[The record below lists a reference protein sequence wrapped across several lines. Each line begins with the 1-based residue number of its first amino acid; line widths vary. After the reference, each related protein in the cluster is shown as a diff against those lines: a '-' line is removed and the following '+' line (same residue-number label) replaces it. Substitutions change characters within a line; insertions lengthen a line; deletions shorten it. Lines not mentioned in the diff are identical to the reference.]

1 MSKTPKSVIEFGQIL
16 KYPLVYGQL
25 IGMTVAIYK
34 SELKKFSKNP
44 KGMPRHPRTVL
55 INAFRLAKI
64 KLSDNDKFMIDGIP
78 TKLGLKR
85 SEEMMLEAIGFKSPV
100 KNRLAQAQI
109 LYGVATNQYMDC
121 QFKAIKDKHGKGS
134 KNFKCMPREQLRK
147 QLKSLR
153 SAMDEVFKCDTAYG
167 TCNNNSMA
175 SGHCMLASLIVQDLY
190 GGDIKGGEVDGI
202 PHYWNRVCQ
211 FDVDL
216 TGDQFLKPP
225 IQISKKRLYAK
236 DSYVFSRDPF
246 ESMNQDFNMD
256 MWKKH
261 CTFRK
266 RVIAELKDT
275 DPKLA
280 KKLQKS
286 TDRLK

>member
-1 MSKTPKSVIEFGQIL
+1 MSIPKSIVEFGRIL
-16 KYPLVYGQL
+16 DMPLVYGQL
-25 IGMTVAIYK
+25 IGMTVGIYT
-34 SELKKFSKNP
+34 SELRKYKKNP
-44 KGMPRHPRTVL
+44 KGMPKHPRTVL

-64 KLSDNDKFMIDGIP
+64 KLSDNDKFMVDGIP
-78 TKLGLKR
+78 TALGLKR
-85 SEEMMLEAIGFKSPV
+85 SEEMMLEAIGINGPV
-100 KNRLAQAQI
+100 KNRLAKARM

-121 QFKAIKDKHGKGS
+121 EFKAIKDKHAKGS

-175 SGHCMLASLIVQDLY
+175 SGHCMLSALIIQDLY
-190 GGDIKGGEVDGI
+190 GGEIKGGEVDGI
-202 PHYWNRVCQ
+202 PHYWNKVCQ
-211 FDVDL
+211 YDVDL

-225 IQISKKRLYAK
+225 IQVSKKRLYPK
-236 DSYVFSRDPF
+236 DSYTFQRSPF
-246 ESMNQDFNMD
+246 ESMNQDFNNE

-261 CTFRK
+261 CKFRK
-266 RVIAELKDT
+266 RVLSQLKAI
-275 DPKLA
+275 DPTLA